1 MRPDN
6 MSDQFGPDPMD
17 LHNAIKEQQLERR
30 MKQARRHTQNEE
42 QFEAYMDA
50 YGNDGVG
57 KSLHKPYCKYCGADE
72 NHPDHPM
79 APEHWSSYDP
89 NYYPPEH

>member
-17 LHNAIKEQQLERR
+17 LHNAIKEQQLERKE
-30 MKQARRHTQNEE
+30 KQARRHTQNQE

-57 KSLHKPYCKYCGADE
+57 KSRPYCKYCGANA

-89 NYYPPEH
+89 NFYPPEY